1 MAWLARTV
9 LTEEE
14 RSQLGFIALELAKI
28 RKQLLQLAET
38 LVKISD
44 KQFLET
50 FNVTKEEFTEKQLDN
65 YQLTLQKQADK
76 AESEF

>member
-1 MAWLARTV
+1 MARTV

>member
-1 MAWLARTV
+1 VAWLARTV